1 MRLLAWRDSPA
12 AKMPQGYGCTAAA
25 ASKVVADGVNG
36 GYVEVPSKVCSL
48 LLAES
53 EALLVRLRDKA
64 MGASGSWRACI

>member
-1 MRLLAWRDSPA
+1 
-12 AKMPQGYGCTAAA
+12 
-25 ASKVVADGVNG
+25 VVADGVNG

-64 MGASGSWRACI
+64 MGASGSGRACI